1 MEHVKAIVMK
11 FVMLAVVLGIILAAI
26 FDFGFWDSMV
36 IALVLTLIAYVLG
49 DLMVF
54 RGAADPAEQNKRN
67 MMATIGDAIL
77 AFTVI
82 WLMGMAMGGENIL
95 WASIISAVV
104 IAGGEWFFHKYLDK
118 AVFGYD
124 HAAERTTT

>member
-1 MEHVKAIVMK
+1 MEHIKALGMK

-26 FDFGFWDSMV
+26 FNFGFWDSMLV
-36 IALVLTLIAYVLG
+36 ALVLTVVAYLLG

-54 RGAADPAEQNKRN
+54 RGSADPADQNKRN
-67 MMATIGDAIL
+67 MIATIGDAVL

-82 WLMGMAMGGENIL
+82 WLMGMALGGESIL
-95 WASIISAVV
+95 IASIISAVV

-118 AVFGYD
+118 AVFGYNN
-124 HAAERTTT
+124 AAERRTT